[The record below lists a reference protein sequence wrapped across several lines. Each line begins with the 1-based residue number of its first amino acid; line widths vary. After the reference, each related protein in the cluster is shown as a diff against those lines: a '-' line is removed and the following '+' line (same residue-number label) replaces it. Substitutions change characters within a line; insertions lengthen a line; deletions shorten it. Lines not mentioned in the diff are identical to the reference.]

1 MDNGKRPQ
9 MEEAD
14 LINPEIL
21 KYYFL
26 LCKEIVPD
34 NKKMGIQEFKYIVR
48 NTERLYCN
56 RIYMSAFYI
65 EGKVC
70 NTSKCAIQVDKVG
83 LKPTCPNT
91 R

>member
-14 LINPEIL
+14 LTNPEIL

-70 NTSKCAIQVDKVG
+70 NTSKCAIQITKWA
-83 LKPTCPNT
+83 
-91 R
+91 